1 MRTNLFGFVLLCFM
15 LSCNS
20 NTEKKEAAEATAPA
34 AEKKAVDLPYQA
46 LYTAD
51 WTQDV
56 SDADLKMVLQS
67 YKDWED
73 NNKAGLRSAFG
84 DSVAVDMSDGTH
96 FNGKADDIV
105 KTFFTYRDSLT
116 SSKLK
121 MQSWAKLYSPSKK
134 DAYVVTW
141 YDQYDTF
148 KSGKIDS
155 STYHD
160 INQVKNGKITWY
172 AQYRRPLK

>member
-1 MRTNLFGFVLLCFM
+1 MMKNYFGLLILCFVIA
-15 LSCNS
+15 CNS
-20 NTEKKEAAEATAPA
+20 STEKKETAAAPA
-34 AEKKAVDLPYQA
+34 AEKKAVDLPYKA
-46 LYTAD
+46 AYAAD

-56 SDADLKMVLQS
+56 SDEDLKMVLQS

-84 DSVAVDMSDGTH
+84 DSVMVDMADGTH
-96 FNGKADDIV
+96 LNTKTDDIV

-116 SSKLK
+116 SSKIR
-121 MQSWAKLYSPSKK
+121 MQSWAKLYSPEKK
-134 DAYVVTW
+134 DGYVVTW

-155 STYHD
+155 ATYHD

-172 AQYRRPLK
+172 AQYKRPLK